1 MQQPSTILDHPLV
14 SSRYFFPRREAFPN
28 PYWVDATDGSKL
40 ACSYHGVV
48 NPAAITVVYFHGN
61 GEVVADYLP
70 GFPDWLTQVG
80 YNVLLAEYRGY
91 GMSTGQPALVGML
104 EDVPA
109 IIRSLGIPD
118 SRIVLFGRSIGS
130 LYAVHGVSRHPQVA
144 GVILESG
151 IANITERF
159 FMRVQP
165 EELGMSK
172 TALIDE
178 LQRHFDYATK
188 LRSLQGRTLVLHTRH
203 DELVHVRHAELLYAA
218 APEPKTLHL
227 FDQGGHNDIFYRNRQ
242 AYMQLVETFL
252 GACAG
257 NADHR

>member
-1 MQQPSTILDHPLV
+1 
-14 SSRYFFPRREAFPN
+14 
-28 PYWVDATDGSKL
+28 
-40 ACSYHGVV
+40 
-48 NPAAITVVYFHGN
+48 
-61 GEVVADYLP
+61 
-70 GFPDWLTQVG
+70 
-80 YNVLLAEYRGY
+80 
-91 GMSTGQPALVGML
+91 MSTGQPSLVGML

-130 LYAVHGVSRHPQVA
+130 LYAVHGVSKHPQVA

-151 IANITERF
+151 IANITEWF

-188 LRSLQGRTLVLHTRH
+188 LRSLQGRTLVLHT
-203 DELVHVRHAELLYAA
+203 RHAELLYAA

-252 GACAG
+252 GACAES
-257 NADHR
+257 AD

>member
-1 MQQPSTILDHPLV
+1 MHQPSTILDHPLV
-14 SSRYFFPRREAFPN
+14 SSRYFFPRREAFPH
-28 PYWVDATDGSKL
+28 PYWVDAADGSKL
-40 ACSYHGVV
+40 ACSYHEV
-48 NPAAITVVYFHGN
+48 NSAATTVVYFHGN

-70 GFPDWLTQVG
+70 GFPDWLTQAG

-91 GMSTGQPALVGML
+91 GMSTGQPALVGLL
-104 EDVPA
+104 EDVSA

-118 SRIVLFGRSIGS
+118 SHIVLFGRSIGS

-165 EELGMSK
+165 EELGMS
-172 TALIDE
+172 TTTLVDE
-178 LQRHFDYATK
+178 LQRHFDYAVK
-188 LRSLQGRTLVLHTRH
+188 LRGFQGRTLVLHTRH

-218 APEPKTLHL
+218 APEPKTLHI

-242 AYMQLVETFL
+242 VYTQLVETFL
-252 GACAG
+252 AAL
-257 NADHR
+257 AESSDHR

>member
-1 MQQPSTILDHPLV
+1 MLDHPMV

-28 PYWVDATDGSKL
+28 PYWVDAVDGSKL
-40 ACSYHGVV
+40 ACAYREVH
-48 NPAAITVVYFHGN
+48 PAAITVGYFHGN

-70 GFPDWLTQVG
+70 DFPGWLTRVG

-91 GMSTGQPALVGML
+91 GMSTGQPALVAML

-118 SRIVLFGRSIGS
+118 HRIVLFGRSIGS
-130 LYAVHGVSRHPQVA
+130 LYAVHGVSRHPHIA

-172 TALIDE
+172 AALVDE

-188 LRSLQGRTLVLHTRH
+188 LRGFQGRTLVLHTRH
-203 DELVHVRHAELLYAA
+203 DELVQVRHAEMLYAA
-218 APEPKTLHL
+218 APEPKTLHI
-227 FDQGGHNDIFYRNRQ
+227 FEQGGHNDIFYRNRQ
-242 AYMQLVETFL
+242 VYMQLVETFL
-252 GACAG
+252 AALGRG
-257 NADHR
+257 R

>member
-1 MQQPSTILDHPLV
+1 MQQPSTMLDHPLV

-28 PYWVDATDGSKL
+28 PYWVDAVDGSKL
-40 ACSYHGVV
+40 ACSYHAV
-48 NPAAITVVYFHGN
+48 NPDATTVVYFHGN

-70 GFPDWLTQVG
+70 GFPDWLTRAG

-130 LYAVHGVSRHPQVA
+130 LYAVHGVARHPQLA

-165 EELGMSK
+165 EELGISK
-172 TALIDE
+172 PALLDE
-178 LQRHFDYATK
+178 LQRHFDAGTK
-188 LRSLQGRTLVLHTRH
+188 LGGFQGRTLVLHTRH
-203 DELVHVRHAELLYAA
+203 DELVPVRHAEMLYAV
-218 APEPKTLHL
+218 APEPKTLHI
-227 FDQGGHNDIFYRNRQ
+227 FDQGGHNDIFYRNGP

-252 GACAG
+252 ASLG
-257 NADHR
+257 RER